1 MLSQKAR
8 YALRAL
14 TALAELEPGAQAQI
28 AEIADEARVP
38 RKFLEQILLDLKKRG
53 LVHSTRGKL
62 GGYTLGRPASE
73 IELAEVIRTIDG
85 PLALSPCASRM
96 AYRKCDDCLDADTCP
111 IRKVLARSARRHGRD
126 PREPQRCQHDRKA
139 CATSQNVLAQARLI
153 VRRSAPQQAC
163 WVLCNPAGILLLIQQ
178 IVVASLL
185 FSSNSTGMPLARPVR
200 ICHGHIGET
209 SNGLVHFEAI
219 ADVVVAGAA
228 CLRRRNR
235 SGSASAELPRDRRRR
250 PRLLRH
256 RRIRRRDRNA
266 ESRCARVS
274 GTCG

>member
-62 GGYTLGRPASE
+62 GGYTLGKPASE
-73 IELAEVIRTIDG
+73 IELADVIRTIDG

-111 IRKVLARSARRHGRD
+111 IRKVLLEVRDATAEILENRS
-126 PREPQRCQHDRKA
+126 
-139 CATSQNVLAQARLI
+139 
-153 VRRSAPQQAC
+153 
-163 WVLCNPAGILLLIQQ
+163 
-178 IVVASLL
+178 VASMIEKP
-185 FSSNSTGMPLARPVR
+185 S
-200 ICHGHIGET
+200 
-209 SNGLVHFEAI
+209 
-219 ADVVVAGAA
+219 
-228 CLRRRNR
+228 RRRKT
-235 SGSASAELPRDRRRR
+235 SPRKR
-250 PRLLRH
+250 
-256 RRIRRRDRNA
+256 A
-266 ESRCARVS
+266 
-274 GTCG
+274 